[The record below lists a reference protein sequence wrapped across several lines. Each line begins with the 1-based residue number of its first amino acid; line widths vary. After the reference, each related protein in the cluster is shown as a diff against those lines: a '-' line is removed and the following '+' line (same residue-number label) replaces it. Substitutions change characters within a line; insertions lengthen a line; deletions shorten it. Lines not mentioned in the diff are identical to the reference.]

1 MSVKR
6 TCDPDRWN
14 PSTGRA
20 TGSRESVK
28 SINAYLDSYQ
38 SRVYQA
44 KRKLVEGGHVITA
57 SAIKDGLSGRDQIG
71 KMLIKI
77 FEDYNNKV
85 ESLIRIDYS
94 ESTWTKY
101 DRTRRLTKE
110 FVKWKY
116 DVDDIH
122 IRQVD
127 LAFASEMEVWFKTI
141 RKCGHNSTAKYL
153 SILKMIILY
162 CRDNQSLASY

>member
-1 MSVKR
+1 MRITVDGNSKELSVKR
-6 TCDPDRWN
+6 TWDPDRWN
-14 PSTGRA
+14 PSAGRA

-44 KRKLVEGGHVITA
+44 KRKLVEDGHVITA

-77 FEDYNNKV
+77 FEDYNNNVK
-85 ESLIRIDYS
+85 SLIGIDYS

-110 FVKWKY
+110 FVKWNTTSMTFTFG
-116 DVDDIH
+116 
-122 IRQVD
+122 R
-127 LAFASEMEVWFKTI
+127 
-141 RKCGHNSTAKYL
+141 STSHL
-153 SILKMIILY
+153 PQRWRFGLKRSANVAIIQQ
-162 CRDNQSLASY
+162 RNI